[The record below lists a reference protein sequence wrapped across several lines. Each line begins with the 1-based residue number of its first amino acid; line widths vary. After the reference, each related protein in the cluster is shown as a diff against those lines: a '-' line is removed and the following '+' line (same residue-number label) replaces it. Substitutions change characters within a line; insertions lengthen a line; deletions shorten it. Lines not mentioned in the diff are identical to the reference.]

1 MNLLTVIQQGLST
14 TFINLDHVAVVKI
27 AKNVADGS
35 LYVSLTFSHPDI
47 RTTNVDL
54 TKDIADQLEKMGF
67 WL

>member
-1 MNLLTVIQQGLST
+1 MNILTIIEQGLST
-14 TFINLDHVAVVKI
+14 TFINLDHVAAVTI
-27 AKNVADGS
+27 SKNFEADT

-47 RTTNVDL
+47 RTTNVAL